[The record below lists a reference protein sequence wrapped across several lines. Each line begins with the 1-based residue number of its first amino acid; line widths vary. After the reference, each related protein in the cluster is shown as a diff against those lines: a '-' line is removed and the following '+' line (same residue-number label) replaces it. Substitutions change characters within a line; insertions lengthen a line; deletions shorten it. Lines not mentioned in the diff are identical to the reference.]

1 MGCSFSFSS
10 FRHVGVMGSFLVWE
24 RSRKGAEWQE
34 NYGATE
40 GEKEGQGSPQPHLE
54 NDSSPRQPSP
64 HLILGCPVVMF
75 FNYVSLFNVAA
86 AHPYLVNRCNFSCRV
101 EMQPSHP
108 GIKGQIELPRAHTHT
123 HTHTHREA
131 ERERERERERDLHL
145 FLYSFRLHLQFEPQQ
160 GDFQHAKQLS
170 RKMWGM
176 AIYPLYMRYFIFVC
190 TVTPENIFR
199 LLKIDRGK
207 EKDSEICCNNYVWS
221 VKWRLKRLAGN

>member
-1 MGCSFSFSS
+1 MWFQH
-10 FRHVGVMGSFLVWE
+10 RHVGVMGSFLVWE
-24 RSRKGAEWQE
+24 RSRKEAEWQE

-40 GEKEGQGSPQPHLE
+40 GEKEGQDSPQPHLE

-123 HTHTHREA
+123 CTHPHPHAHTHTGH
-131 ERERERERERDLHL
+131 H
-145 FLYSFRLHLQFEPQQ
+145 
-160 GDFQHAKQLS
+160 GNKLS
-170 RKMWGM
+170 
-176 AIYPLYMRYFIFVC
+176 A
-190 TVTPENIFR
+190 R
-199 LLKIDRGK
+199 LLFYSIYESVFYCLWWFSGL
-207 EKDSEICCNNYVWS
+207 CNVS
-221 VKWRLKRLAGN
+221 MLAC

>member
-123 HTHTHREA
+123 HTHTHTQRQ
-131 ERERERERERDLHL
+131 REREREIYIYFYILSGYICNLSHNREIFSMPSNFQGKCEVWQFIHCTWDIL
-145 FLYSFRLHLQFEPQQ
+145 FLSAL
-160 GDFQHAKQLS
+160 
-170 RKMWGM
+170 
-176 AIYPLYMRYFIFVC
+176 
-190 TVTPENIFR
+190 
-199 LLKIDRGK
+199 
-207 EKDSEICCNNYVWS
+207 
-221 VKWRLKRLAGN
+221 